1 MGFLDKARDAAQQAA
16 AKAAPLMAQGQAKL
30 GEVQAKR
37 QEDGLLRDLGKAF
50 YSEQRK
56 GGSSEAVV
64 SALRAL
70 DTHVASNGPIDTSAT
85 STDGTSTGSSFDTP
99 PPPTSATGTP
109 PPSPA
114 APTSPTGD
122 YKLDDL

>member
-16 AKAAPLMAQGQAKL
+16 TKAQQGMAQGQAKI

-37 QEDGLLRDLGKAF
+37 ASDGLLRDLGAAF
-50 YSEQRK
+50 YSEQRQ

-64 SALRAL
+64 SALRAI
-70 DTHVASNGPIDTSAT
+70 DTHVAQNGPIDTS
-85 STDGTSTGSSFDTP
+85 SSPDGGGISSTGTP

-114 APTSPTGD
+114 TPNAPGGD
-122 YKLDDL
+122 FKLDDL

>member
-16 AKAAPLMAQGQAKL
+16 TKAQQGMAQGQAKL

-37 QEDGLLRDLGKAF
+37 AADGLLRDLGAAF
-50 YSEQRK
+50 YAEQRQ

-64 SALRAL
+64 SALRAI
-70 DTHVASNGPIDTSAT
+70 DTHVAQNGPIDTS
-85 STDGTSTGSSFDTP
+85 SSPDGGGISSTGTP

-114 APTSPTGD
+114 TPNAPGGD
-122 YKLDDL
+122 FKLDDL

>member
-16 AKAAPLMAQGQAKL
+16 TKAQQGMAQGQAKI

-37 QEDGLLRDLGKAF
+37 ASDGLLRDLGAAF
-50 YSEQRK
+50 YAEQRQ

-64 SALRAL
+64 SALRAI
-70 DTHVASNGPIDTSAT
+70 DTHVAQNGPIDTSSSPDGGDTT
-85 STDGTSTGSSFDTP
+85 SAGAP

-114 APTSPTGD
+114 TPSAPGGD
-122 YKLDDL
+122 FKLDDL

>member
-16 AKAAPLMAQGQAKL
+16 TKAQQGMAQGQAKL

-37 QEDGLLRDLGKAF
+37 ASDALLRDLGAAF
-50 YSEQRK
+50 YAEQRQ

-64 SALRAL
+64 SALRAI
-70 DTHVASNGPIDTSAT
+70 DTHVAQNGPIDTS
-85 STDGTSTGSSFDTP
+85 SSPDGGMPSGTGTP
-99 PPPTSATGTP
+99 PPPTSAAGTP

-114 APTSPTGD
+114 TPPTPGGD
-122 YKLDDL
+122 FKLDDL

>member
-16 AKAAPLMAQGQAKL
+16 TKAQQGMAQGQAKL

-37 QEDGLLRDLGKAF
+37 ASDALLRDLGAAF
-50 YSEQRK
+50 YAEQRQ

-64 SALRAL
+64 SALRAI
-70 DTHVASNGPIDTSAT
+70 DTHVAQNGPIDTS
-85 STDGTSTGSSFDTP
+85 SSPDGGMPSGTGTP
-99 PPPTSATGTP
+99 PPPTSAAGTP

-114 APTSPTGD
+114 APPTPGGD
-122 YKLDDL
+122 FKLDDL

>member
-16 AKAAPLMAQGQAKL
+16 TKAQQGMAQGQAKI

-37 QEDGLLRDLGKAF
+37 ASDALLRDLGAAF
-50 YSEQRK
+50 YAEQRQ

-64 SALRAL
+64 SALRAI
-70 DTHVASNGPIDTSAT
+70 DTHVAQNGPIDTS
-85 STDGTSTGSSFDTP
+85 SSPDGGGISSTGTP

-114 APTSPTGD
+114 TPNAPGGD
-122 YKLDDL
+122 FKLDDL

>member
-16 AKAAPLMAQGQAKL
+16 TKAQQGMAQGQAKL
-30 GEVQAKR
+30 GEVQSKR
-37 QEDGLLRDLGKAF
+37 ASDGLLRDLGAAF
-50 YSEQRK
+50 YSEQRQ

-64 SALRAL
+64 SALRAI
-70 DTHVASNGPIDTSAT
+70 DTHVAQNGPIDTSSSPDGGSGSNSAT
-85 STDGTSTGSSFDTP
+85 GTP

-114 APTSPTGD
+114 TPTAPSGD
-122 YKLDDL
+122 FKLDDL